1 MSRHSNKK
9 RRSGKNAAR
18 RPRPQASARQEGAGQ
33 GHQAVPAMRSGGGA
47 ASSERRHARR
57 EAAIRREKQKKQMRL
72 IGGGVAAAVV
82 IAIALILLNRPGGTS
97 AGVDY
102 DGIAVAQ
109 PPIAQAGGT
118 PQAEGAGFTGTVVG
132 DPDAPVTFAIFSDY
146 RCHFCQQFHHETYPQ
161 IVDDF
166 VRDGQVKVEFRDFPA
181 LGGSDLYAPDN
192 TSARAAEAAMCAA
205 EQDRYLEYHEHLFNN
220 FSADGS
226 TYTADRLQRY
236 ADDVG
241 LDRGR
246 FDACMADGRYIP
258 ALQTALEDGRDQGI
272 TGTPM
277 FLIDNGTG
285 EPNLVQQTSAGYDLL
300 ERQIQAAID
309 TAP

>member
-9 RRSGKNAAR
+9 HRSGKNAAR
-18 RPRPQASARQEGAGQ
+18 RSRAQSASSRQSAGEKGQ
-33 GHQAVPAMRSGGGA
+33 QVPPMRSGGGA

-72 IGGGVAAAVV
+72 IAGGVAAAVIV
-82 IAIALILLNRPGGTS
+82 VIALIFLNRPAGTS

-118 PQAEGAGFTGTVVG
+118 PQAEQMGFTGTIVG
-132 DPDAPVTFAIFSDY
+132 DKDAPVTFVIYSDY
-146 RCHFCQQFHHETYPQ
+146 RCLFCQQFHHETYPQ

-166 VRDGQVKVEFRDFPA
+166 VRDGQVKVEFRDFPS
-181 LGGSDLYAPDN
+181 LGGPDLRAEDN
-192 TSARAAEAAMCAA
+192 TSARAAEAAMCAG
-205 EQDRYLEYHEHLFNN
+205 EQDSYIEYHERLFNN

-226 TYTADRLQRY
+226 TYTADRLQGY
-236 ADDVG
+236 AEDVG
-241 LDRGR
+241 LDRDA
-246 FDACMADGRYIP
+246 FDACLADDRYIP
-258 ALQTALEDGRDQGI
+258 ALQTALDEGREQGI